1 MATSQENDDNRSGY
15 ALMSALLGSALW
27 VAIVVANVFGNEAL
41 NRFSLLLLLAILV
54 FVPLGL
60 ELAAFP
66 GRGAGNNGLYR
77 LARFIQPFAGLA
89 AAASCLLQP
98 GIVAGSL
105 ALPWLLFCVVAAV
118 AGLLRLREPQAF
130 RTDQL
135 AITAALLYLPIGGAW
150 LAAHQFNITMLGFG
164 GVTALL
170 TAVHFHF
177 AGFIAPLLAG
187 MAGRHLASM
196 RTPQNGRQMKRA
208 WRMYLFAAPGII
220 AGPPLVAAGITLAA
234 RTPVIEI
241 LSALLLTSSVALF
254 AIVTAGPIARSLE
267 PRPALLLRISSAASL
282 LAMLLAALY
291 AVGTYLQMRFITIPI
306 MGITHGVLNSVF
318 ALCGLYCWIIVRP
331 APPPPGSKG

>member
-27 VAIVVANVFGNEAL
+27 VAMVVANTFGNEAL
-41 NRFSLLLLLAILV
+41 NRFSLLLLLGILV

-66 GRGAGNNGLYR
+66 GRGAGNNGVYR
-77 LARFIQPFAGLA
+77 LARFIQPFAGIA

-98 GIVAGSL
+98 GIIAGAL
-105 ALPWLLFCVVAAV
+105 ALLWLLFCVVAGA
-118 AGLLRLREPQAF
+118 AGLLRLREPHAF
-130 RTDQL
+130 RLDQL

-150 LAAHQFNITMLGFG
+150 LAVHQFNTTMLGFG
-164 GVTALL
+164 GVIALL

-187 MAGRHLASM
+187 MAGRYLASM
-196 RTPQNGRQMKRA
+196 REAPEGQGMKRA

-220 AGPPLVAAGITLAA
+220 AGPPLVAAGITLAV
-234 RTPVIEI
+234 RTPVVEI
-241 LSALLLTSSVALF
+241 LSALLLASSVTLF
-254 AIVTAGPIARSLE
+254 AIVTMGAIARSLE
-267 PRPALLLRISSAASL
+267 SRPALLLRISSVASL
-282 LAMLLAALY
+282 IAMLLAALY
-291 AVGTYLQMRFITIPI
+291 AVGTYLQVRFITIPV

-331 APPPPGSKG
+331 VPPGPGSEG